1 MSEATKHLKS
11 FKIPFDCMEPA
22 IPTGS
27 NVIGHVSYYS
37 SHKPERWDV
46 VVFSIPGKDG
56 QFIKRIVG
64 LPGETIK
71 LASDGLRINGSVV
84 PPPAEFKDSFGTFK
98 HDVNYKHASGEFTIP
113 DDSVFVMGD
122 NQAIYVADSREHGA
136 VPIRNLEAKVIAAVR
151 LDLM

>member
-1 MSEATKHLKS
+1 MSKTAKHLKS

-27 NVIGHVSYYS
+27 SVIGHVNYYS
-37 SHKPERWDV
+37 SHTPERWEV
-46 VVFSIPGKDG
+46 AVFSIPGKDG

-84 PPPAEFKDSFGTFK
+84 PPPAELKGSFAKFKPD
-98 HDVNYKHASGEFTIP
+98 SGEFTIP
-113 DDSVFVMGD
+113 GDSVFLMGD
-122 NQAIYVADSREHGA
+122 NQAIEIADSRQHGA
-136 VPIRNLEAKVIAAVR
+136 VPISNLEAKVFAAVR
-151 LDLM
+151 VDLM